1 MASKTGDVS
10 GNEEPRF
17 DPAQHAPAEGE
28 SLTVPEDVSKDVPQ
42 FDRPYSTDDLYATG
56 VPSLEDL
63 FAEATAE
70 TAASRPEAAAAA
82 WGDGVNTGA
91 DPAASHVTSAGGDD
105 DGKGPLL
112 PAGLLPAVPA
122 PPKRRLPW
130 VWIAAAVVVLL
141 GIGAGAIAVSAR
153 AGAPAGEA
161 TSEQDTKSEGTAGKQ
176 KDSSTDKDS
185 DDAEK
190 TTPAAIVLP
199 ECAQLNPLA
208 QKSTDEMLGKGW
220 EVNNGEAAF
229 GTHDTDVFIGDSTR
243 AALGKATQIRGCQY
257 AFHLESGTRLIAAE
271 VPDDARDELI
281 AVMAADSEITQG
293 TIGKAKLFTWEEYVP
308 EGHMPYR
315 FTAHIFL
322 DNAWVLIITS
332 QKFEEQIQAAYDSLA
347 AANPGLGE

>member
-1 MASKTGDVS
+1 MASKSGDDTS
-10 GNEEPRF
+10 SF
-17 DPAQHAPAEGE
+17 DPSQYAPPEGE
-28 SLTVPEDVSKDVPQ
+28 SLTTPENARENVPQ

-63 FAEATAE
+63 FADAAAE
-70 TAASRPEAAAAA
+70 TADSLPEAAGAAS
-82 WGDGVNTGA
+82 GDGDNTGA
-91 DPAASHVTSAGGDD
+91 DPAASHVTLTGGDG

-112 PAGLLPAVPA
+112 PADPLPAVPA

-141 GIGAGAIAVSAR
+141 GIGAGVIAVSAR
-153 AGAPAGEA
+153 AGVPTGEA
-161 TSEQDTKSEGTAGKQ
+161 TSEQDTKDEDTAGKQ
-176 KDSSTDKDS
+176 KGGSTDKDS
-185 DDAEK
+185 GDAEK

-199 ECAQLNPLA
+199 ECAQLNPVA
-208 QKSTDEMLGKGW
+208 QKSTDEMLDKGW
-220 EVNNGEAAF
+220 EVDNGEAAF
-229 GTHDTDVFIGDSTR
+229 GTHDTDIFIGDSTR

-281 AVMAADSEITQG
+281 AVMSADSEITQSN
-293 TIGKAKLFTWEEYVP
+293 IGKAKLFTWEEYVP